1 MQWGDIQQ
9 AWWFLA
15 LIVLVYLSINVYRWR
30 KKVKASF
37 ADSHLQRLIFPGH
50 SPAKFG
56 LKLLLSCLGLFLLI
70 LALMEPLG
78 GVEEREVSREGIDIV
93 YLLDV
98 STSMDAQDVAPSRL
112 MKASRI
118 ISQSLNSLGGD
129 RAALVIFAADGYT
142 ISPLTNDYAAI
153 DSYLGSLSTNLISN
167 QGTDFSAAFREAVSV
182 LKGAPN
188 TSKLVVLLS
197 DGEDHESDENQS
209 IKLAN
214 DNQIHVVS
222 IGIGTDK
229 GAPIPVQS
237 MYGDEYKTDQYGRT
251 VITKLEEKN
260 LDKIAKQTNGM
271 YLSNGTINEVTHQIN
286 EYKKRLDKTQISQ
299 SFTHDMKH
307 LFQWFLGFAI
317 LLLFIE
323 LLTSDYKKFNGKKE

>member
-118 ISQSLNSLGGD
+118 ILSL
-129 RAALVIFAADGYT
+129 
-142 ISPLTNDYAAI
+142 
-153 DSYLGSLSTNLISN
+153 
-167 QGTDFSAAFREAVSV
+167 
-182 LKGAPN
+182 
-188 TSKLVVLLS
+188 
-197 DGEDHESDENQS
+197 
-209 IKLAN
+209 
-214 DNQIHVVS
+214 IH
-222 IGIGTDK
+222 I
-229 GAPIPVQS
+229 
-237 MYGDEYKTDQYGRT
+237 
-251 VITKLEEKN
+251 
-260 LDKIAKQTNGM
+260 
-271 YLSNGTINEVTHQIN
+271 
-286 EYKKRLDKTQISQ
+286 
-299 SFTHDMKH
+299 
-307 LFQWFLGFAI
+307 
-317 LLLFIE
+317 
-323 LLTSDYKKFNGKKE
+323 